1 MCWGNRGK
9 VITQSWNLLSGFKSL
24 SLKGYHHLGRSHPP
38 SRTLLGERG
47 SVPAYPAQT
56 IFSSYHNPHNF
67 SCSQKAANNQLPVHH
82 WWCYL
87 PEAKLGA
94 HLTDRHSADAG
105 VQEPCGRVGTHFT
118 HKGEFLFPA
127 DTVFLNFLSM
137 RMKKKKIQIKV
148 QSQIKTSY

>member
-9 VITQSWNLLSGFKSL
+9 VIIQSWNLLSGFTSL

-38 SRTLLGERG
+38 SRTLGERERLRSSISCPKQFFLPTRVHAIFLAAKKQQVTNCQNTTG
-47 SVPAYPAQT
+47 GTTLPAAR
-56 IFSSYHNPHNF
+56 
-67 SCSQKAANNQLPVHH
+67 LD
-82 WWCYL
+82 
-87 PEAKLGA
+87 A

-105 VQEPCGRVGTHFT
+105 VQESCGRVGTHFT

-137 RMKKKKIQIKV
+137 RMKKK
-148 QSQIKTSY
+148 